1 MERDAFELVEKL
13 GFIRVPCIV
22 VVELSKTKSLM
33 RVDVELGC

>member
-1 MERDAFELVEKL
+1 MERDALVVEKL

-22 VVELSKTKSLM
+22 VVELAKTKSLM